1 MSRYATHPLFL
12 FLAVWGI
19 ATAFYLGGVQV
30 RLFPSGIPETLGAV
44 LLNVAGFSL
53 GYLMWSRLVG
63 AETSH
68 PGMLPSRGVPL
79 TAPRLQ
85 TALHLTLLCGLAVI
99 GLCLARLIILSRM
112 HQIDLR
118 SLIGQPLS
126 CKRLLMIPITPDMYA
141 LRLCTIAI
149 TMTSSFFSVGFVL
162 LGILLYL
169 GRSWRRYGFVLLFLL
184 VSLCI
189 GLLSMGRQE
198 VAINV
203 LYVILS
209 YLFLHRLC
217 RLRRPWELVRPLLVP
232 AAILA
237 VLFVSLEVL
246 LNKSQTF
253 HRDGRLTGFLFS
265 LYWYIAAPLAAFA
278 EYLKN
283 AEHTWT
289 MGQSLFFP
297 IYKWLA
303 RLHWVAPVTK
313 TVLTEWVRVPYRTNV
328 YTYLRD
334 IHEDFGFVGLA
345 LVPGVLGALSA
356 VLRRRAESF
365 FPYLNLYLVLLVVLI
380 FSCYSYLLVSNQ
392 LYAQGIFALLLFRF
406 RLTDLD
412 KLSL

>member
-1 MSRYATHPLFL
+1 VIRYATQPRFL
-12 FLAVWGI
+12 FMAVWGI
-19 ATAFYLGGVQV
+19 ATAFYLGGVQAH
-30 RLFPSGIPETLGAV
+30 LFPSGIPATLEAV
-44 LLNVAGFSL
+44 LLNVAAFSL
-53 GYLMWSRLVG
+53 GYLTWSRRVG
-63 AETSH
+63 AETPR

-79 TAPRLQ
+79 TAQRLK
-85 TALHLTLLCGLAVI
+85 TALHITLLCGLVLI
-99 GLCLARLIILSRM
+99 GLCLARIVILSRM
-112 HQIDLR
+112 YQSDLR
-118 SLIGQPLS
+118 SLIGHPLAY
-126 CKRLLMIPITPDMYA
+126 KRLIMMPITPDMHA

-169 GRSWRRYGFVLLFLL
+169 GRSWRRYGLVLLFLL
-184 VSLCI
+184 VSLCV
-189 GLLSMGRQE
+189 GLLSLGRQE
-198 VAINV
+198 VAINI

-209 YLFLHRLC
+209 YLFLHRLYC
-217 RLRRPWELVRPLLVP
+217 LRRPWELVRPLLVP

-237 VLFVSLEVL
+237 VLFVFIEVL
-246 LNKSQTF
+246 LNKSRMY
-253 HRDGRLTGFLFS
+253 HRDSRLTGFLFS

-283 AEHTWT
+283 PEHTWT

-313 TVLTEWVRVPYRTNV
+313 TVLTEWVRIPYRTNV

-334 IHEDFGFVGLA
+334 IHEDFGFVGLT
-345 LVPGVLGALSA
+345 LVPCVLGALSA

-392 LYAQGIFALLLFRF
+392 FYTQVIFALLLFRF
-406 RLTDLD
+406 RLTELD